1 MVKAKKRF
9 GQNFLKDSSVKT
21 KIIQSMPKND
31 NLIIE
36 IGPGLGDLTEML
48 LKLKPVTAIEI
59 DRDLYAG
66 LRVKFASD
74 IQSERLTLLNEDI
87 MEYRAAGEIHTSPYD
102 MIANLPYYIATSII
116 LDALDDELCQNVL
129 VMVQKEVALKFCA
142 KPGDKSFSSLSVLT
156 SMVADAEYLFDVPPT
171 AFTPQP
177 KVTSAVFRIRKHSSG
192 IEKAFSEFLKIAFC
206 QPRKKL
212 LKNLS
217 SKYDKV
223 ALETFF
229 NEHDISLTLRPH
241 EMDATTLYRLFS
253 TMS

>member
-1 MVKAKKRF
+1 
-9 GQNFLKDSSVKT
+9 
-21 KIIQSMPKND
+21 
-31 NLIIE
+31 
-36 IGPGLGDLTEML
+36 ML

-66 LRVKFASD
+66 LRVKFDRD
-74 IQSERLTLLNEDI
+74 IRDGKLTLLNEDI
-87 MEYRAAGEIHTSPYD
+87 MEYRKNEGEIHTSPYD

-129 VMVQKEVALKFCA
+129 VMVQKEVAQKFCA
-142 KPGDKSFSSLSVLT
+142 KPKEKSFSSLSVLT
-156 SMVADAEYLFDVPPT
+156 SMVADAEYLFDVPST
-171 AFTPQP
+171 AFTPEP
-177 KVTSAVFRIRKHSSG
+177 KVTSAVFLIKKHSSG
-192 IEKAFSEFLKIAFC
+192 IDRKFSEFLKIAFS

-223 ALETFF
+223 ILETFF
-229 NEHDISLTLRPH
+229 NEHDMSLTLRPH
-241 EMDATTLYRLFS
+241 EVDATTLYRLFS